1 MRLVSYTQAAGT
13 QASTPR
19 LAVERPD
26 GRLLPTGDLG
36 SGVPDTIEALLA
48 GGDAALAA
56 LRTAVAGASPSAP
69 SLDAASV
76 TVVAPVPRPGKI
88 IAVGLNY
95 FDHAKEGGSAP
106 PEEPMLF
113 AKFTTSVVGPGAVV
127 EWDPA
132 LTGSVDL
139 EAELGVVIGHT
150 ARHVPEVD
158 ALSYVLGYT
167 CVNDVSARDLQKADK
182 QFVRAKSL
190 DTFCPMGPA
199 LVTSDEIPD
208 PQHLA
213 IKGIRN
219 GVAAQDSNTSEMI
232 FSVARIVAFCSR
244 AFTLEPGD
252 VIATGTPAGVL
263 VYQDPPERLRDGDV
277 VTIEIEGIGR
287 LTNPCREVRI
297 PA

>member
-1 MRLVSYTQAAGT
+1 MRLVSYAQDGRT
-13 QASTPR
+13 R
-19 LAVERPD
+19 LGVERPD
-26 GRLLPTGDLG
+26 GRILPTGGLG
-36 SGVPDTIEALLA
+36 SGVPDSIEALLA

-56 LRTAVAGASPSAP
+56 LRTAVAGASPSATT
-69 SLDAASV
+69 LDPASV
-76 TVVAPVPRPGKI
+76 SVLAPVPRPGKV

-95 FDHAKEGGSAP
+95 FDHAKEGGVEP
-106 PEEPMLF
+106 PAEPMLF
-113 AKFTTSVVGPGAVV
+113 AKFTTSIVGPGAVV

-139 EAELGVVIGHT
+139 EAELGVVIGRT
-150 ARHVPEVD
+150 ARRVPEAD

-167 CVNDVSARDLQKADK
+167 CVNDVSARDLQTSDK

-190 DTFCPMGPA
+190 DTFCPMGPV
-199 LVTSDEIPD
+199 LVTADDVPD
-208 PQHLA
+208 PQALA

-219 GVAAQDSNTSEMI
+219 GVANQDSNTSQMI
-232 FSVARIVAFCSR
+232 FGVASIVAFCSR

-277 VTIEIEGIGR
+277 MSIEIEGIGR
-287 LTNPCREVRI
+287 LTNPCREV
-297 PA
+297 AAA